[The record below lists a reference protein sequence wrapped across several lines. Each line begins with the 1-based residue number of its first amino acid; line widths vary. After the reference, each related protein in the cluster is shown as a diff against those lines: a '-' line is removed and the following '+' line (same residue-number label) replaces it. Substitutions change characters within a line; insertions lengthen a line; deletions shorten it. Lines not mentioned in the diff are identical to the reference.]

1 LLRVASYNIRKSIG
15 RDRRRRPDRI
25 LAVLGEIGAD
35 VVVLQEA
42 DRRFGRRVSALPP
55 QSLAARSGYRPLD
68 LAVRPDSIGWHG
80 NAILLREEIEER
92 ECGRLP
98 LPHLEA
104 RGAVRAVLEVEGG
117 RLQVIGT
124 HLSLLQ
130 SWRHQQSE
138 ALVQHLLD
146 SEALPTLL
154 IGDLNDWSHHGA
166 SLAPLEKLLSGH
178 VPGLSYPTFRP
189 RAPLDRFY
197 SSAGVRVLDFGV
209 HDTPLARAAS
219 DHLPIWVELELGEE
233 SLAPPTAKG
242 PDS

>member
-15 RDRRRRPDRI
+15 RDRRRRPERI
-25 LAVLGEIGAD
+25 LAVLAEIGAD
-35 VVVLQEA
+35 IVVLQEA
-42 DRRFGRRVSALPP
+42 DRRFGRRVSSLPP
-55 QSLAARSGYRPLD
+55 ARLASESGYRALD

-80 NAILLREEIEER
+80 NAILVRESVTAE

-104 RGAVRAVLEVEGG
+104 RGAVQAVFAAGSG
-117 RLQVIGT
+117 RFRVIGT

-138 ALVQHLLD
+138 ALVHHLLAQ
-146 SEALPTLL
+146 EALPTLL

-166 SLAPLEKLLSGH
+166 SLAPLEKLLAGR

-197 SSAGVRVLDFGV
+197 SSAGLRILACGV
-209 HDTPLARAAS
+209 HETPLARIAS
-219 DHLPIWVELELGEE
+219 DHLPVWVDLELEDGELATPWRRE
-233 SLAPPTAKG
+233 S
-242 PDS
+242 DS